1 MGFGMESVIKVKCD
15 KVGRMIPEELET
27 AIQESQA
34 QVNKSLNSIQSL
46 NLNLSISILSLA
58 DLIHYVCDCLESGNF
73 TSG

>member
-34 QVNKSLNSIQSL
+34 QVNLSTQF
-46 NLNLSISILSLA
+46 NLSISISQSQF
-58 DLIHYVCDCLESGNF
+58 DLLLI
-73 TSG
+73 